1 MSYIEVSGRCKT
13 EFKLLAQKVAEKVIE
28 LMNFSNDL
36 EVAIDFVSENE
47 IQRLNREF
55 RNIDKV
61 TDVLSFPSFSLLA
74 GEILN
79 TNDDNVIPFKQ
90 ENGLYHFGEMAIC
103 LKQCERQAK
112 EFVVT
117 TESEIKKLVIH
128 SMLHLMGYDHIKD
141 EDYAVMKP
149 QEEKLDKLIQLN

>member
-90 ENGLYHFGEMAIC
+90 
-103 LKQCERQAK
+103 
-112 EFVVT
+112 
-117 TESEIKKLVIH
+117 
-128 SMLHLMGYDHIKD
+128 
-141 EDYAVMKP
+141 
-149 QEEKLDKLIQLN
+149 